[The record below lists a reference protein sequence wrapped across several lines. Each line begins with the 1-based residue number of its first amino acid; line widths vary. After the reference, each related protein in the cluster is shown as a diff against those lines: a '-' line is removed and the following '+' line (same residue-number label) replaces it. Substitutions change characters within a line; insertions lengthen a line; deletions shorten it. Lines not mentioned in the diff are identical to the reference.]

1 MNSDESAG
9 PPLARLS
16 QLDQMGDS
24 SAACNG
30 PYQFFD
36 SSSFSA
42 ALSRCASA
50 SNCFSFRF
58 SVSSSFSFFA
68 SDTCIPPYFDRHR

>member
-1 MNSDESAG
+1 
-9 PPLARLS
+9 
-16 QLDQMGDS
+16 MGDS
-24 SAACNG
+24 SAVCNG

-36 SSSFSA
+36 SSSFRA

-50 SNCFSFRF
+50 SNCFSFL
-58 SVSSSFSFFA
+58 A